1 MNQQVHID
9 NERYHDMDFIRAAAM
24 LLGLVLH
31 VCIFF
36 MPPQKLFWGT
46 GEYVGD
52 EVNLQL
58 LNFIHLFRMQLF
70 FMMAG
75 FFAQLVIE
83 RKGYWRL
90 VGDRFKRVVIPFLVG
105 VLILVPVHLVLM
117 NGGGIYYNNAF
128 DGMGILERFRA
139 VSLFGL
145 LDEKP
150 GIRDSLIH
158 FWFLF
163 YLLLIYGLHFLLRP
177 MFRVVGIRKV
187 GAFNRIVRF
196 GLGRR
201 FGFLALAA
209 LTFPFQYFLTRIFFP
224 ASGFN
229 VPVINLAFYGV
240 FYLFG
245 IGLYTNRDLLKS
257 IAKNGWFLLVISL
270 PFIFLVSSPT
280 DRLDLGAPVIKDI
293 TTWTIFDTLTQK
305 FVWPAFHFEGI
316 FHSGWSKVVL
326 AFVRASLCWTLCFGF
341 LGMAHRLLAKPSP
354 GIRYLADSAYWV
366 YWIHLTITFKLS
378 YLAQQV
384 PWGSS
389 LFRSFI
395 VLVVSTFLVY
405 WSYNKFVRYSWMGN
419 FFMGRKRIRSDP
431 FEEEFGTKRLVN
443 RCLPVIAVVGCITFI
458 LGAMLDYERSDQG
471 SAALVEAYTTR
482 NSRTLES
489 FEDFDG
495 IRDLYGNT
503 PLHNAVRRD
512 EKTRTYDPVPV
523 LLEKSSEVNTTNDFG
538 RTPLFVAV
546 RSANRQDVLKLL
558 EAGADPNIADSYG
571 HTPAHV
577 AAIKSGSRGASG
589 DGPFTKLLEDLLQ
602 HGADFKL
609 TDYRGRSVEQWRDR
623 FSRMKSL
630 DPE

>member
-1 MNQQVHID
+1 
-9 NERYHDMDFIRAAAM
+9 
-24 LLGLVLH
+24 
-31 VCIFF
+31 
-36 MPPQKLFWGT
+36 
-46 GEYVGD
+46 
-52 EVNLQL
+52 
-58 LNFIHLFRMQLF
+58 
-70 FMMAG
+70 
-75 FFAQLVIE
+75 
-83 RKGYWRL
+83 
-90 VGDRFKRVVIPFLVG
+90 
-105 VLILVPVHLVLM
+105 
-117 NGGGIYYNNAF
+117 
-128 DGMGILERFRA
+128 MGILERFKA

-201 FGFLALAA
+201 FGFLALTA

-257 IAKNGWFLLVISL
+257 IAKNGWFLLAISL
-270 PFIFLVSSPT
+270 PFMLMISSPT

-293 TTWTIFDTLTQK
+293 TTWTIFDTSSQK
-305 FVWPAFHFEGI
+305 FVWPVFHFEGI
-316 FHSGWSKVVL
+316 FHSGWSKVVV
-326 AFVRASLCWTLCFGF
+326 AFVRASLCWTLCLGF
-341 LGMAHRLLAKPSP
+341 LGLAHRLLAKPSP

-378 YLAQQV
+378 YLGQQV

-395 VLVVSTFLVY
+395 VMVVSTFLVY
-405 WSYNKFVRYSWMGN
+405 WSYNKFVRYTWLGN
-419 FFMGRKRIRSDP
+419 FFMGQKKIKSDP
-431 FEEEFGTKRLVN
+431 LEEGFMTKRLVKH
-443 RCLPVIAVVGCITFI
+443 CLPAIAVVGIITFI
-458 LGAMLDYERSDQG
+458 LGAMLDYDNSHQG
-471 SAALVEAYTTR
+471 SEVLVEAYTTKD
-482 NSRTLES
+482 SHLLES
-489 FEDFDG
+489 MENIHG

-503 PLHNAVRRD
+503 PLHTAVRRN
-512 EKTRTYDPVPV
+512 ENTRTYDPVPV
-523 LLEKSSEVNTTNDFG
+523 LLEKSSEVNATNDFG

-546 RSANRQDVLKLL
+546 RSANRQDVLRLL
-558 EAGADPNIADSYG
+558 KAGADPNIGDSYG

-577 AAIKSGSRGASG
+577 AAIKSGKRGSLKT
-589 DGPFTKLLEDLLQ
+589 GPYTDILEDLSQ
-602 HGADFKL
+602 YGADLKL
-609 TDYRGRSVEQWRDR
+609 MDYRGRSVEYWIED
-623 FSRMKSL
+623 
-630 DPE
+630 